1 MLLHLAP
8 PTMVLSSRQK
18 RAPWNGDVS
27 LMPAMQ
33 AADADVLEK
42 TVDCLRILTTG
53 NDSNKVALF
62 TIPAGVPSLV
72 RLLSTTNPDQVGL
85 MPRGTDLLYLY
96 PLLMLSLLAF
106 I

>member
-1 MLLHLAP
+1 
-8 PTMVLSSRQK
+8 
-18 RAPWNGDVS
+18 
-27 LMPAMQ
+27 MPAMQ

-72 RLLSTTNPDQVGL
+72 RLLSTTNPDQV
-85 MPRGTDLLYLY
+85 RFV
-96 PLLMLSLLAF
+96 LSVHAF
-106 I
+106 VC